1 MARFDSSSSG
11 QQAQLFDTRFQAP
24 GSDAGEADETP
35 SVGTPAFAEQMDTPI
50 GQVDDGETREAL
62 LNAPFGAT
70 VIIAGRGYTIG
81 RQHTEPIRQVLSAP
95 LLRVLE
101 LDTAF
106 AVLDNSLVRQSAAND
121 DGTVPEDAKIPLEA
135 VQVDDDVEPA
145 LADRLEET
153 PAAVTTDRDC
163 PECGPEATTSFDS
176 DDVDNSYKGA
186 RSIPDNPVAEVR
198 YCHECESTFTR
209 VSEIEPDTATVEQTR
224 GLYGITDE
232 PVEIGGLYVQHETC
246 LFPMMR
252 ETNAYCGL
260 WTASEVAKFVNGK
273 LDDSGEDSELF
284 GFVSVQDDGEVVEW
298 HDDQPYNMEVTFR
311 RVDAE
316 VIATRGSDGN
326 GNGDGTE
333 VNQAVTPAPEDAAFD
348 IMDTDSAVLS
358 LESSVLT
365 GPR

>member
-1 MARFDSSSSG
+1 MARSNSSGSG
-11 QQAQLFDTRFQAP
+11 QQAQLFDTRFQAAA
-24 GSDAGEADETP
+24 SDGGGADETP
-35 SVGTPAFAEQMDTPI
+35 SVGTPAFAEQMDTPV
-50 GQVDDGETREAL
+50 GQVDDSETREAL
-62 LNAPFGAT
+62 LDAPFGST
-70 VIIAGRGYTIG
+70 VIIAGRGYTVG

-106 AVLDNSLVRQSAAND
+106 AVLDNSLVRRSAAND

-135 VQVDDDVEPA
+135 VQVDDNVAPA

-153 PAAVTTDRDC
+153 PAAVTTDRAC
-163 PECGPEATTSFDS
+163 PECGPEATTSFES
-176 DDVDNSYKGA
+176 DDVDNGYKNA

-209 VSEIEPDTATVEQTR
+209 VSEVSPDTATVERTR
-224 GLYGITDE
+224 GLYGVTDE

-260 WTASEVAKFVNGK
+260 WTASEVAEFVNGK

-284 GFVSVQDDGEVVEW
+284 GFVSVRDGGEVVEW
-298 HDDQPYNMEVTFR
+298 HDDQPYNMEATFR

-316 VIATRGSDGN
+316 VVATRGSDGDS
-326 GNGDGTE
+326 NGDGAE
-333 VNQAVTPAPEDAAFD
+333 VEREAAPAPENTAFD
-348 IMDTDSAVLS
+348 ILDTDGAVPPLNS
-358 LESSVLT
+358 LVLAE
-365 GPR
+365 